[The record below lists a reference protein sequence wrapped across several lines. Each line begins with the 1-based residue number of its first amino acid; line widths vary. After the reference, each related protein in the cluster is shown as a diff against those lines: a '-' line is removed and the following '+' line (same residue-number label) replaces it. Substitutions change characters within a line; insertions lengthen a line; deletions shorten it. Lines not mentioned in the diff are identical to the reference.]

1 MDERKERNKRGGKGG
16 GGEVGRGV
24 WEEWRKRVGRMRVD
38 KEGGWEWVGERG

>member
-24 WEEWRKRVGRMRVD
+24 WEEWRKRVEN
-38 KEGGWEWVGERG
+38 EGGWEWVGERG